1 MDEYRCVID
10 ENYVAP
16 VDPSEIV
23 IIKPDNT
30 LENIGLYFPKDNSIE
45 K

>member
-1 MDEYRCVID
+1 MDYNNCLITK
-10 ENYVAP
+10 NYIAP

-30 LENIGLYFPKDNSIE
+30 LESIGLYFPEDNSV
-45 K
+45 